1 MAGGAIAAGAAYG
14 MFTAFVSNRTQWEYL
29 RAQSQELAKQIQ
41 QVRTIGATEIR
52 MFART
57 AVYRMGA
64 IEAQWGHSGIAAD
77 SGSAFENLM
86 AQAGV
91 NALTKLNIKRN
102 TDLQVRNLQVGID
115 FMDYQRKILDKQLP
129 LQMINS
135 GLSGASGGVSAG
147 SMFPT
152 ANPAATQASTTAS
165 NSFGNSFVGMGE

>member
-1 MAGGAIAAGAAYG
+1 
-14 MFTAFVSNRTQWEYL
+14 
-29 RAQSQELAKQIQ
+29 
-41 QVRTIGATEIR
+41 
-52 MFART
+52 
-57 AVYRMGA
+57 
-64 IEAQWGHSGIAAD
+64 GIAAD

-165 NSFGNSFVGMGE
+165 NSFGKSFVGMGE